1 MSHGH
6 TVIEPARGLTVLIGP
21 NNCGK
26 SAVVA
31 ALQILCHN
39 ENSTYVLRHDAK
51 KCRVTVTTDD
61 GAEIVW
67 RRGKSGGPAYE
78 INGKTYDRLK
88 TAGQPDELASVLK
101 LPKVSCDRHE
111 IDIHFGEQKSPVFL
125 VGDSARTAADFFASS
140 SDAGRL
146 MKMQF
151 LHKQKVRDAK
161 RERKVCTDSLDDVN
175 EQLQKLEAVTD
186 LDHEYQA
193 CCQLGAEVASCDQ
206 DILDL
211 QRLVS
216 RIEQKVLEYRK
227 LDKRQQCLSQLPPL
241 PTWEPAD
248 ELERPLML
256 LRQLIGQK
264 VRLQRERECLVA
276 LELPPVMGDELILA
290 DLVERL
296 RTLLARCSR
305 YSSLDELLA
314 GVQPPPKF
322 ESDQQLQ
329 GELDQLAKQCRRIG
343 ELDAT
348 GARLAADLA
357 ETEVAVRE
365 WIERNPNCP
374 TCGSDLDPEQWLDC
388 QSHLSAE
395 GEHG

>member
-39 ENSTYVLRHDAK
+39 ENSTYVLRHEAK

-61 GAEIVW
+61 GTEVVW
-67 RRGKSGGPAYE
+67 RRGKNGGPAYE
-78 INGKTYDRLK
+78 INGTTYDRLK
-88 TAGQPDELASVLK
+88 TAGQPAELVSALK

-175 EQLQKLEAVTD
+175 EQLKKLETVGD
-186 LDHEYQA
+186 LDHEYQG
-193 CCQLGAEVASCDQ
+193 CCKLGAEVASCEQ
-206 DILDL
+206 DIENL
-211 QRLVS
+211 QRLVW
-216 RIEQKVLEYRK
+216 RIEQKILECRQ
-227 LDKRQQCLSQLPPL
+227 LDKKRECLSHLPPL
-241 PTWEPAD
+241 PAWEPAD
-248 ELERPLML
+248 ELEQPLMR

-264 VRLQRERECLVA
+264 VRLQRELDCLVA
-276 LELPPVMGDELILA
+276 LAVPPAMGDESVLA

-296 RTLLARCSR
+296 RTVFARCSR
-305 YSSLDELLA
+305 YASLDELLT
-314 GVQPPPKF
+314 GVQPPPEF
-322 ESDQQLQ
+322 ELDQQLQ
-329 GELDQLAKQCRRIG
+329 GELEQLAKQCRHVG
-343 ELDAT
+343 ELEAC

-357 ETEVAVRE
+357 ETEVEVRE

-374 TCGSDLDPEQWLDC
+374 TCGSDLDPEKWLEC
-388 QSHLSAE
+388 QTHLSAE
-395 GEHG
+395 GKHG